1 MVRHGES
8 RRVQTSDDVGV
19 LDRLPERYA
28 HAYLVLA
35 FFVLPAVA
43 VVLSGGGV
51 SRPPGPVAT
60 TLLWGI
66 VLHHGLFVVASVLLD

>member
-1 MVRHGES
+1 MVLAGDS
-8 RRVQTSDDVGV
+8 GDVQTTDDGV
-19 LDRLPERYA
+19 FGRLPGRYA

-51 SRPPGPVAT
+51 QRPPGPIATALLVA
-60 TLLWGI
+60 I
-66 VLHHGLFVVASVLLD
+66 VVHHSLVLVASVLLD